1 VAAQATQKG
10 FLKGDHTMEI
20 SRMHQPHMDLHQNDC
35 YLDVGEEE
43 EVDDG
48 EESWFIRGKGEES
61 EHNIQ

>member
-48 EESWFIRGKGEES
+48 EES
-61 EHNIQ
+61 